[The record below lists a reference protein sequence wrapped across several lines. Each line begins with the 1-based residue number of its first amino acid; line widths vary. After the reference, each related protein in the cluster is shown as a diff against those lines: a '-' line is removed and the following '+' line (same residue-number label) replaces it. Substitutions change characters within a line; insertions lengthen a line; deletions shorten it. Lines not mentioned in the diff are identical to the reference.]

1 MKREEKKERPKTSKL
16 RARFN
21 FDNKKYAPGKKS
33 TSGLFFIDEET
44 RLKRLKE
51 EEERKKM
58 MKMKEEERINAIKNG
73 NSDNIDEVINK
84 VDKDFKD
91 IIN

>member
-1 MKREEKKERPKTSKL
+1 MFFPFEHD
-16 RARFN
+16 A
-21 FDNKKYAPGKKS
+21 NKKYAPGKKS

-58 MKMKEEERINAIKNG
+58 MKMKEEEIKKKEEERINAIKNG